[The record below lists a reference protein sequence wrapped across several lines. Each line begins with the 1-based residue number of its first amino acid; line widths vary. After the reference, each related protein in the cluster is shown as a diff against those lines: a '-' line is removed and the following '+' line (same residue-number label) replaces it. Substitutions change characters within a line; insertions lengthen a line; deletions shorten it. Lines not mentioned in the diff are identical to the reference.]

1 MKLFL
6 MALLFLGVS
15 HLSVATTAEA
25 DATRQQA
32 SKVLNDLKSWGNV
45 RIKQALQH
53 RITENQFMLTF
64 ITEYHDQ
71 LPETEID
78 SSYKYAVE
86 SLLKDQAALIYISK
100 NLSKIDMSEELKLD
114 EYFSEHVSFAK
125 DIEQTLANNL
135 RKMSGKALVNRVLYY
150 SLINK
155 YPVII

>member
-6 MALLFLGVS
+6 IVVLLLGVT
-15 HLSVATTAEA
+15 HLSIATTAEA

-32 SKVLNDLKSWGNV
+32 TRVLNDLKSWENI

-53 RITENQFMLTF
+53 RMSENQFMLTF
-64 ITEYHDQ
+64 ILEHHDQ

-100 NLSKIDMSEELKLD
+100 NLSKVAMSEELKLD

-155 YPVII
+155 YPVI